1 MNTNLKNKI
10 RNLQIAGFSNKTL
23 SLMSENDIKNLHGLV
38 CEATTVY
45 DPTNDKDMETYNAL
59 PDKSKSKVE
68 GGKVVVQTEE
78 KEEDNAWGICT
89 KSIGD
94 KVGTTK
100 RSKWSK
106 KVLDKYE
113 RCVKQVKKDIKE
125 GRDPY
130 RTIFEERM
138 ESIIEN
144 KLSAKIS
151 KKELVDLVKNYTKK
165 ITNEAEMADPIT
177 KPKPGVKP
185 GTDTDFDPFIN
196 PDPNDQPEAKRR
208 NIKFGGPAVKPKPG
222 VKPDTDTDFDPF
234 INPDPNDQPEARSFN
249 VNKFMSLVKKAG
261 LLKKK

>member
-1 MNTNLKNKI
+1 
-10 RNLQIAGFSNKTL
+10 
-23 SLMSENDIKNLHGLV
+23 MSENDIKNLHGLV
-38 CEATTVY
+38 CEATMTY
-45 DPTNDKDMETYNAL
+45 DIKNNPKDSESYNAL
-59 PDKSKSKVE
+59 PPDVKSKGSV
-68 GGKVVVQTEE
+68 GSDGKIVVQTESELQE

-100 RSKWSK
+100 RSKWGK
-106 KVLDKYE
+106 KILDKYE

-144 KLSAKIS
+144 KLSAQIS

-222 VKPDTDTDFDPF
+222 VKPGTDTDFDPF